1 MQADTDDMDDERPAD
16 AGQKPGGKVRF
27 LTLEDLDGRT
37 RAAQHV
43 RDTRHEVI
51 SDLGGAD
58 QLSTLERSAV
68 DHVSLLDAMT
78 KDAGA
83 RWLQG
88 DPIDVASIA
97 TLVNAFNRTAAIL
110 GWQRRAKNVGPT
122 LDAFINYQP
131 TKEPANG

>member
-1 MQADTDDMDDERPAD
+1 MQADTNDIDAD
-16 AGQKPGGKVRF
+16 RQLEAGQKQGGKVRL
-27 LTLEDLDGRT
+27 LTLDDLDGRT

-43 RDTRHEVI
+43 RDTRQEVM
-51 SDLGGAD
+51 SDLGGPD
-58 QLSTLERSAV
+58 QLSTLEKSAV

-110 GWQRRAKNVGPT
+110 GWQRRAKDVTPDLNSY
-122 LDAFINYQP
+122 LERQ
-131 TKEPANG
+131 ANG

>member
-1 MQADTDDMDDERPAD
+1 MQADINDIPDELPAD
-16 AGQKPGGKVRF
+16 AGPKQGSKVRF

-43 RDTRHEVI
+43 RDTRQEVMT
-51 SDLGGAD
+51 DLGGAD
-58 QLSTLERSAV
+58 HLSTLERSAV

-83 RWLQG
+83 RWLKG

-97 TLVNAFNRTAAIL
+97 TLVNAFNRTAAVL
-110 GWQRRAKNVGPT
+110 GWQRRARDITPDLSAYVR
-122 LDAFINYQP
+122 DRQP
-131 TKEPANG
+131 KEAANG